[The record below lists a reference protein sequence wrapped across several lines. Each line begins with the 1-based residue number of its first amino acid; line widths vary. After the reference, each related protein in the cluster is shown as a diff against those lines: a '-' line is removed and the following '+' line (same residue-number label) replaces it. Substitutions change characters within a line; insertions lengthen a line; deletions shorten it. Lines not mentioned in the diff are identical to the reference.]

1 MNLPKND
8 GGLPE
13 TKEKKAMGRGSLT
26 GPGGSC
32 FDLCGRLGDMKC
44 LRCNT
49 WFCQSCYPSHSCT
62 SRFSENA
69 KMKKKPKHPQQ
80 VARPLDTSTS
90 HFQCRDKLLKGHFVV
105 VPFEEP
111 RKVKRHPKR
120 KRR

>member
-1 MNLPKND
+1 
-8 GGLPE
+8 
-13 TKEKKAMGRGSLT
+13 MGHGSLT

-32 FDLCGRLGDMKC
+32 FDLCGRLGEMKC

-69 KMKKKPKHPQQ
+69 NHLTQPTTKKKPKHPQQ
-80 VARPLDTSTS
+80 VARPLDTSTP
-90 HFQCRDKLLKGHFVV
+90 HFQRRDKLLKGHFVV
-105 VPFEEP
+105 VPFEEL